1 MGQDGNTI
9 EIEIDAA
16 ATQAAA
22 KTAGE
27 ANAKLEE
34 FNNAL
39 KLFRDNVG
47 TISKTTDSVA
57 GKIGDFNTL
66 LQTFSDKLTENLAN
80 MQTRVVAKVEPHL
93 ERELENLVNRVT
105 NKVEAKYKPDTESR
119 SRSEAKAG
127 AGAVSTGTPGGKRI
141 SVASPPGDRPDALLK
156 EQLVKSNERIVDKMG
171 NVVGG
176 ALKTT
181 SKTQTSRFEF
191 GQETNAAGELVDIRR
206 EIVDEVKT
214 ITKTNFVD
222 PYGKDTTL
230 RGQDRKTAELF
241 SMLGPEG
248 LAKVENAPE
257 VRLKDTF
264 YGSIS
269 DALDKSLE
277 KGFSGIE
284 QYVPEMMRGAEKNIW
299 KPYEKQLKQNE
310 KTAQAATVAEKDRG
324 LAIRKEITGALI
336 GLHVMKVV
344 SQYSAVFNAGFMQ
357 IAAAMGHLLNNLLLP
372 MMPMFTQVAQF
383 LHFLANVLAML
394 PMPVRQLIGA
404 LVMWKGISML
414 VASMPLK
421 DIKDGFAGIKEVM
434 QGADS
439 GIKKFWALLR
449 AFVDFMNS
457 GQGRGAVS
465 WIGGGVRK
473 ILKRAGGGP
482 VGGGEEYLVG
492 EEGPEIFVPSYA
504 SDEFRKHL
512 DKIASRY
519 PTAAKALDPQIWGMS
534 EKDKPGRY
542 EEFGITTNKPAIAV
556 RKDIMRGDAGDL
568 FKDDVEAG
576 FHPEGSESGYSALW
590 HEFGHHL
597 KKSIEKGLYGDGV
610 KSEFERFK
618 QSVKPGKDVSI
629 YGWGDDDEG
638 FAEAF
643 VAKHFSSPE
652 YNAKSPYISK
662 LSEILEKIK
671 YRALGGP
678 VLGHGAYIVGEKG
691 PEIFVPKT
699 SGTIVPNHKIGR
711 AGGGD
716 VEGAP
721 FGGDIMGNLGAG
733 LGVGGLAYML
743 TGSPLLAAGLGA
755 GAGFLGPQGIANM
768 IGSAVSSD
776 IGANMIA
783 SLNVM
788 TGMISSI
795 LAPLAPIMGVVGAL
809 LGVVTGARA
818 AGGGGG
824 GDRTA
829 ETVAK
834 FGNEQLKTTGKMS
847 YGIQN
852 ATAMSGRGINKILS
866 MILIRLGNC
875 LYVAPCKPDSFAT
888 GTTTTTTTLIN
899 TITALPAAIS
909 VAITAALAALAGTI
923 TYTILTKGEIP
934 TIVPISTTITYDIVT
949 KGTVPEAINKT
960 ATITYNIVK
969 NGTEPI
975 ATSVTAY
982 IEYVIKTTGSPPT
995 LENLVAWIEA
1005 KFGPIAPEEWARLKE
1020 LVLAKSTADPPKLVV
1035 TADGKVKVEGEVTKI
1050 EDRVP
1055 TEEKVIKDV
1064 KAKVAQVIDGIA
1076 DPAEKTIREATAEV
1090 KELKDAVDPA
1100 KKVIKQVVG
1109 GVEEVADNVDPAK
1122 KVIRK
1127 FTAEVSNINTPT
1139 GTDLTIQ
1146 PKIDET
1152 FLRSELERVWKAI
1165 EDTRKQLMQDTVE
1178 YGSEE
1183 WKRLTDEIARYRFDA
1198 KDIQLRIES
1207 IRDPA
1212 GRPITDMV
1220 LDFYGNLVSIDRTLM
1235 LGDTVVDVTGE
1246 IWRVT
1251 SKTGATYKLENL
1263 EGVIREISLPD
1274 TVVKEVKTRFEGEFA
1289 KDGGVSVPLTAD
1301 TKNLDP
1307 RKIVE
1312 GLNWKSAGQF
1322 AGDMLMFGVL
1332 LGAQEFAKTGK
1343 IDFVKLVG
1351 GLTLGTAGFAIGE
1364 KIIGG
1369 VANYIG
1375 GAGAKALVAKA
1386 FTGFGIFLAGQVG
1399 GDVAKYFIDS
1409 IKNGVA
1415 NFSGDLGQIQ
1425 FNDNV
1430 ILESAR
1436 RLGQSF
1442 GVALDEWMAT
1452 NLHVTIPD
1460 TAWQSIGAILTKAG
1474 ELTVTPGLPLTNLF
1488 AEFISKLQTT
1498 LSGGVPVDV
1507 RIDVESVTSVVNA
1520 VRETAMGTPIS
1531 GGASVPGETVGECP
1545 QGQYWDRAL
1554 QACAPIQGSV
1564 IPSHA
1569 GGGRVTPYVPNLVG
1583 ELGPELFVP
1592 DSAPLSG
1599 GGNRQATNVTNNF
1612 TFNVTTNNPKEL
1624 TDTVMKQLKLELA
1637 RVKM

>member
-1 MGQDGNTI
+1 MGQDGNSI

-80 MQTRVVAKVEPHL
+80 MQTSVVAKVEPHL

-105 NKVEAKYKPDTESR
+105 NKVEAKYKPEKESR

-127 AGAVSTGTPGGKRI
+127 AGATPQVVPSGKRI

-191 GQETNAAGELVDIRR
+191 GQEKNAAGELVDIRR

-284 QYVPEMMRGAEKNIW
+284 QYVPEMMRAAEKNIFS
-299 KPYEKQLKQNE
+299 PYEKQLKQNE
-310 KTAQAATVAEKDRG
+310 KTARVATVAEKDRG
-324 LAIRKEITGALI
+324 LAIRREITGALI

-357 IAAAMGHLLNNLLLP
+357 IAAAIGHLLNNLLLP

-383 LHFLANVLAML
+383 LHMLANVLAML

-404 LVMWKGISML
+404 LLIWKATSMM
-414 VASMPLK
+414 VAGLP
-421 DIKDGFAGIKEVM
+421 IKDFADGIRMVRDNLR
-434 QGADS
+434 GS
-439 GIKKFWALLR
+439 GDLLAKFGRGVVALIK
-449 AFVDFMNS
+449 FMNTNLMNDKVDALA
-457 GQGRGAVS
+457 GWAGRGLRRLT
-465 WIGGGVRK
+465 G
-473 ILKRAGGGP
+473 KRAG
-482 VGGGEEYLVG
+482 
-492 EEGPEIFVPSYA
+492 
-504 SDEFRKHL
+504 
-512 DKIASRY
+512 
-519 PTAAKALDPQIWGMS
+519 
-534 EKDKPGRY
+534 
-542 EEFGITTNKPAIAV
+542 
-556 RKDIMRGDAGDL
+556 
-568 FKDDVEAG
+568 
-576 FHPEGSESGYSALW
+576 
-590 HEFGHHL
+590 
-597 KKSIEKGLYGDGV
+597 
-610 KSEFERFK
+610 
-618 QSVKPGKDVSI
+618 
-629 YGWGDDDEG
+629 
-638 FAEAF
+638 
-643 VAKHFSSPE
+643 
-652 YNAKSPYISK
+652 
-662 LSEILEKIK
+662 
-671 YRALGGP
+671 GGP

-691 PEIFVPKT
+691 PEIFVPKV
-699 SGTIVPNHKIGR
+699 SGAIIPNHKIGR
-711 AGGGD
+711 AGGSESGND
-716 VEGAP
+716 VVAAP
-721 FGGDIMGNLGAG
+721 FGGDILGNLVTG

-755 GAGFLGPQGIANM
+755 GAGMLGPTGIANM

-818 AGGGGG
+818 AGGGG

-875 LYVAPCKPDSFAT
+875 LYVAPCKPDSFAP
-888 GTTTTTTTLIN
+888 GTTTNTTTLIN

-923 TYTILTKGEIP
+923 TYTILTNGQ
-934 TIVPISTTITYDIVT
+934 VPVVTPITTTITYIRQVVGSIPVAESIERFITWTRRVVGLEPVT
-949 KGTVPEAINKT
+949 TDKV

-1020 LVLAKSTADPPKLVV
+1020 LVLAKSATDPPKIVV
-1035 TADGKVKVEGEVTKI
+1035 TADGKVEVEGEVTKI

-1076 DPAEKTIREATAEV
+1076 DPADKTIKDVVAEAEKIVDKIPEEAKRIKVLAEAGGVSVPEGTKLTGLDAEV
-1090 KELKDAVDPA
+1090 NPKVDVAFLDGELQRVFKIIQETRRLLLNAEFGSETYFELK
-1100 KKVIKQVVG
+1100 
-1109 GVEEVADNVDPAK
+1109 
-1122 KVIRK
+1122 
-1127 FTAEVSNINTPT
+1127 
-1139 GTDLTIQ
+1139 
-1146 PKIDET
+1146 
-1152 FLRSELERVWKAI
+1152 
-1165 EDTRKQLMQDTVE
+1165 KQLDG
-1178 YGSEE
+1178 Y
-1183 WKRLTDEIARYRFDA
+1183 LFDA
-1198 KDIQLRIES
+1198 KDIKARIAELKGPTPEMLS
-1207 IRDPA
+1207 KMVIELQ
-1212 GRPITDMV
+1212 GTITSLGKQTVIGDM
-1220 LDFYGNLVSIDRTLM
+1220 
-1235 LGDTVVDVTGE
+1235 VVDVVGDVWEVRKKAGSTL
-1246 IWRVT
+1246 T
-1251 SKTGATYKLENL
+1251 LENIDT
-1263 EGVIREISLPD
+1263 GVIREVTLAD
-1274 TVVKEVKTRFEGEFA
+1274 EAARNLFRDRVVGIDVRPTDASITTMNDIIA
-1289 KDGGVSVPLTAD
+1289 KRLTSGGGVSVPLTAD

-1375 GAGAKALVAKA
+1375 GAGAKALVTKA

-1507 RIDVESVTSVVNA
+1507 RIDVDSVTSVV
-1520 VRETAMGTPIS
+1520 EQIS
-1531 GGASVPGETVGECP
+1531 GVVAGATGGGSGIPTSSDWENVPPPYEAPGPDMSTGNPYEAPGPDMSTGNPLETGGGGMDIGNPLEPRARGGPVRGGGSYLVGERGP
-1545 QGQYWDRAL
+1545 EMFVPDRA
-1554 QACAPIQGSV
+1554 P
-1564 IPSHA
+1564 A
-1569 GGGRVTPYVPNLVG
+1569 GGG
-1583 ELGPELFVP
+1583 
-1592 DSAPLSG
+1592 
-1599 GGNRQATNVTNNF
+1599 GGNTINF
-1612 TFNVTTNNPKEL
+1612 SPTFNVTTNNPKEL